1 MVEALVDVVNGE
13 GYFEVTERE
22 GESTVEVDP
31 YGMVLAFSR
40 DIKKVKE
47 LPCEGTSA
55 ADAVEDDVD
64 EPATQPA
71 P

>member
-1 MVEALVDVVNGE
+1 
-13 GYFEVTERE
+13 
-22 GESTVEVDP
+22 VEVDP

-40 DIKKVKE
+40 DIKEVRE

-55 ADAVEDDVD
+55 ADAIED
-64 EPATQPA
+64 PAEKPA